1 MKNLN
6 VRLTPEERD
15 ILHSAL
21 LDRRIFIES
30 QMDVE
35 ARHSNFIEFYFYR
48 LQLVEIKAQALLTLN
63 VDVFMILTVYH
74 HV

>member
-1 MKNLN
+1 MRMKKLT
-6 VRLTPEERD
+6 VRLAPEERD

-21 LDRRIFIES
+21 FNRRIFIES

-48 LQLVEIKAQALLTLN
+48 LQLVEIKALAKKLKLES
-63 VDVFMILTVYH
+63 V
-74 HV
+74 